1 MNYVL
6 LILATV
12 CSSLKAIICKGIGEN
27 NDRVRSVTFL
37 NANMFAIS
45 AITILICYANKIKSF
60 FEISSFSFVLA
71 IIFAVFLLFTQIT
84 QIFAMSRG
92 FASLSSLIY
101 SCGFLI
107 PIFFSAIF
115 LNECI
120 SVFQIIGI
128 VILIFSLTVILPP
141 ERNGKFSFVWL
152 TFALLSMMGS
162 GANAVIQKI
171 HQNSNFKAELAPF
184 IFYAFLFASVFSL
197 ILSITV
203 RNDTDVKNVSFYKK
217 KSAVLLMIFGGA
229 VIGILNV
236 MNLKLAGQLPAIIQ
250 FPVYNI
256 CSMILTALA
265 GRLFFKEQIGKRKLI
280 GFIIGLLAI
289 TIIGLL

>member
-1 MNYVL
+1 MNYIL
-6 LILATV
+6 LILATF
-12 CSSLKAIICKGIGEN
+12 CSSLKAIICKSIG
-27 NDRVRSVTFL
+27 NDGNRVRGVMFL
-37 NANMFAIS
+37 NANMFIIS

-60 FEISSFSFVLA
+60 FGISSFSFILA
-71 IIFAVFLLFTQIT
+71 LIFAAFLLFTQIT

-107 PIFFSAIF
+107 PIFFSSLF
-115 LNECI
+115 LNENI
-120 SVFQIIGI
+120 SVFQILGI
-128 VILIFSLTVILPP
+128 IILIFSLTVILPP

-152 TFALLSMMGS
+152 TFALLSMIGS

-171 HQNSNFKAELAPF
+171 HQNSDFKAELAPF
-184 IFYAFLFASVFSL
+184 IFYAFLFAALFSF
-197 ILSITV
+197 ILSLTLKKDA
-203 RNDTDVKNVSFYKK
+203 DTKNVSLYKK
-217 KSAVLLMIFGGA
+217 KSSVLLMIIGGA

-236 MNLKLAGQLPAIIQ
+236 MNLKLAGQLPAVIH